1 MGERPLR
8 VVVVDNDPEVLSLL
22 VTDLALEGH
31 EIVGT
36 AGHGDEALTL
46 CQTLLPDAVVL
57 DFRMPPGINGVET
70 AALLREQQPDLRVVL
85 YTNYVNPDVVRGARS
100 AGAVLIEKGNLRAL
114 RRALVG

>member
-1 MGERPLR
+1 MR

-31 EIVGT
+31 DIVAT
-36 AGHGDEALTL
+36 AAHGDDGVELCRTL
-46 CQTLLPDAVVL
+46 QPDVVVI
-57 DFRMPPGINGVET
+57 DFRMPPGINGVE
-70 AALLREQQPDLRVVL
+70 AAAIIRRECPGVRVLL
-85 YTNYVNPDVVRGARS
+85 YTNYVNAEVARGARR